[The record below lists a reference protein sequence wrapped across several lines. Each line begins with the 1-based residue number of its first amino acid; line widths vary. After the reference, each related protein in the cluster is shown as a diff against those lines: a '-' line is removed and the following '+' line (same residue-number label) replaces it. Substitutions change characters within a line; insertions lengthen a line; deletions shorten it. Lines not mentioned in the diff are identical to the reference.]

1 MGFETVSSLY
11 GFLVVTLVF
20 LGLVAARPI
29 RIRQLRRR
37 QQALLMRAIQL
48 ETGIRNQA
56 ALRLYR
62 GSGYRDRGPFGGY
75 ADDGVSVSPARK
87 SRSASRQPQI
97 GPPVRFH

>member
-29 RIRQLRRR
+29 RLRQLRRR

-48 ETGIRNQA
+48 DIERAGR
-56 ALRLYR
+56 
-62 GSGYRDRGPFGGY
+62 
-75 ADDGVSVSPARK
+75 
-87 SRSASRQPQI
+87 RQ
-97 GPPVRFH
+97 RTA